1 MLQFN
6 KSETTNTNAVWIDT
20 VNTGSGYYSNLRVVY
35 SQSYDL
41 SNGTINISTVS
52 APNQYRNW
60 LVISNAG
67 AAVPTPSG
75 QYDISIYTITT
86 GSGGSTWATA
96 TETFASTTQ
105 TWGGFTGGG
114 TLEDLIYSDR
124 AYVSGSNEQEI
135 TQYVSS
141 NENGTYTTYNG

>member
-20 VNTGSGYYSNLRVVY
+20 VNTSSGYYNNLLVVY
-35 SQSYDL
+35 SQSYDE
-41 SNGTINISTVS
+41 SNGTFSISVVS

-60 LVISNAG
+60 LVISNTG
-67 AAVPTPSG
+67 SAVPTPSG
-75 QYDISIYTITT
+75 QYDISIYTAT
-86 GSGGSTWATA
+86 GAGGATWQTAAVTFAAAQGTWA
-96 TETFASTTQ
+96 
-105 TWGGFTGGG
+105 GFTG
-114 TLEDLIYSDR
+114 TTVPVDLIYSDR

-141 NENGTYTTYNG
+141 NENGTYITYNG